1 MFTRIKSIKLMITI
15 LMLSSMTSIC
25 FSQKVISENNDT
37 LICFDINQSK
47 YILKQ
52 MHRTAFFDTI
62 HALDEAEIKLLKI
75 TIQDLEMIVQSQKEQ
90 LVLNDVDKGIYKTEN
105 KLLKEKNE
113 SLKKEI
119 RLQKFYKWVSIGV
132 GTLTTSFMTYLYL
145 VK

>member
-1 MFTRIKSIKLMITI
+1 
-15 LMLSSMTSIC
+15 MTSTC

-37 LICFDINQSK
+37 LICFDIEQSK

-52 MHRTAFFDTI
+52 MHRAAFFDTI
-62 HALDEAEIKLLKI
+62 QALDEAENKLLRV
-75 TIQDLEMIVQSQKEQ
+75 TIKDLEIIVQSQKEQ
-90 LVLNDVDKGIYKTEN
+90 LSLNDIDKGIYKTEN

-145 VK
+145 TK

>member
-1 MFTRIKSIKLMITI
+1 
-15 LMLSSMTSIC
+15 MTSIC

-37 LICFDINQSK
+37 LICFDIDQSK

-75 TIQDLEMIVQSQKEQ
+75 TIQDLEIIVQSQKER

>member
-1 MFTRIKSIKLMITI
+1 
-15 LMLSSMTSIC
+15 MTSTC

-37 LICFDINQSK
+37 LICFDLDQSR
-47 YILKQ
+47 YILKE
-52 MHRTAFFDTI
+52 MHRAIFFDTI
-62 HALDEAEIKLLKI
+62 IALDEAEIKLLRI
-75 TIQDLEMIVQSQKEQ
+75 TIKDLKTIVESQKEQ
-90 LVLNDVDKGIYKTEN
+90 LVLNDVDKGIYKSEI

-145 VK
+145 MK

>member
-1 MFTRIKSIKLMITI
+1 
-15 LMLSSMTSIC
+15 
-25 FSQKVISENNDT
+25 
-37 LICFDINQSK
+37 
-47 YILKQ
+47 
-52 MHRTAFFDTI
+52 MHRAIFFDTI
-62 HALDEAEIKLLKI
+62 IALDEAEIKLLRI
-75 TIQDLEMIVQSQKEQ
+75 TIKDLKTIVESQKEQ
-90 LVLNDVDKGIYKTEN
+90 IVLNDVDKGIYKTEI